1 MDSYPSRATV
11 VGGPIRRAFN
21 RCKRIVLGG
30 LCRVK
35 ENRA

>member
-11 VGGPIRRAFN
+11 VGGPIRRALN
-21 RCKRIVLGG
+21 RCKRIVLGA

-35 ENRA
+35 EHRA